1 MLSNKSLALALCL
14 TITGC
19 AQTPQN
25 DAEGGH
31 WWSFGSDK
39 AATKDAVTQTDA
51 KPDAK
56 PAAGAKPA
64 APVTAAASAKPA
76 APVAAAAAK
85 PAAPVAAAASAKPAA
100 PVAAAASAK
109 PAALVAASAAPEAKA
124 DTGSSWWPFSSKS
137 ADEKAADAKADLK
150 ADLKA
155 ATPAP
160 AAAPAAPVVAK
171 TDSETHWWWP
181 FESTSKPK
189 PLAKVDV
196 TNVPMPDPKIT
207 QAWLDDYEPRLR
219 AAIKD
224 SNLQLER
231 RDNVLVV
238 IAPVDGSYNPKRP
251 TMLLPVTLGPFT
263 RVAKAVEADPKTA
276 VLVLGHV
283 DATGSA
289 PASQALTKE
298 RAVSIASIFSLS
310 GLKQDRLMLRGM
322 GDMMPRAANDSTQGR
337 ALNRRMEIMFTQRTT
352 MLALLSKYNS
362 GKTPPVA
369 EMVAVQDVPAPVAK
383 APAKKAVAK
392 KAAAKPAAKKAPAK
406 PAAKK
411 PAPAKAKAKAAAPAA
426 NDQAKN

>member
-64 APVTAAASAKPA
+64 APV
-76 APVAAAAAK
+76 AAAAA
-85 PAAPVAAAASAKPAA
+85 PAPT
-100 PVAAAASAK
+100 
-109 PAALVAASAAPEAKA
+109 AKA
-124 DTGSSWWPFSSKS
+124 DTGSSWWPFGSKS

-155 ATPAP
+155 AEPAP
-160 AAAPAAPVVAK
+160 TVAK
-171 TDSETHWWWP
+171 NDSETHWWWP
-181 FESTSKPK
+181 FESKPK

-251 TMLLPVTLGPFT
+251 AMLLPVTLGPFT

-283 DATGSA
+283 DATGTA
-289 PASQALTKE
+289 PASQALSKE
-298 RAVSIASIFSLS
+298 RAQSIASIFSLS

-322 GDMMPRAANDSTQGR
+322 GDLMPRAANDSTQGR

-352 MLALLSKYNS
+352 MLALLSKYQS

-369 EMVAVQDVPAPVAK
+369 EMVAVQNAPAPVAAAAAK

-392 KAAAKPAAKKAPAK
+392 KAAAKPAAKKAPVK

-411 PAPAKAKAKAAAPAA
+411 PAPAKAKAKAATPAA

>member
-39 AATKDAVTQTDA
+39 ATTKDVVTQTDA

-64 APVTAAASAKPA
+64 APV
-76 APVAAAAAK
+76 AAAAA
-85 PAAPVAAAASAKPAA
+85 PAPAPV
-100 PVAAAASAK
+100 
-109 PAALVAASAAPEAKA
+109 AKA
-124 DTGSSWWPFSSKS
+124 DTGSNWWPFSSKN
-137 ADEKAADAKADLK
+137 ADDKAAVAKADLK
-150 ADLKA
+150 ADVKA
-155 ATPAP
+155 AEPVPA
-160 AAAPAAPVVAK
+160 VAK
-171 TDSETHWWWP
+171 NDTETHWWWP
-181 FESTSKPK
+181 FESKPK

-251 TMLLPVTLGPFT
+251 AMLLPVTLGPFT

-289 PASQALTKE
+289 PASQALTKQ
-298 RAVSIASIFSLS
+298 RAQSIASIFSLS

-322 GDMMPRAANDSTQGR
+322 GDLMPRAANDSSQGR

-352 MLALLSKYNS
+352 MLALLSKYQS

-369 EMVAVQDVPAPVAK
+369 EMVAVQDVPAPAAK
-383 APAKKAVAK
+383 ATAKKSPAAKKATAK

-411 PAPAKAKAKAAAPAA
+411 AAPAKAKAADPA

>member
-39 AATKDAVTQTDA
+39 AATKDVVTQTEA

-64 APVTAAASAKPA
+64 APVAAAPA
-76 APVAAAAAK
+76 
-85 PAAPVAAAASAKPAA
+85 PA
-100 PVAAAASAK
+100 
-109 PAALVAASAAPEAKA
+109 AKA

-137 ADEKAADAKADLK
+137 TDEKAADAKAADLK

-155 ATPAP
+155 ATPAA
-160 AAAPAAPVVAK
+160 AAAPAVAK

-181 FESTSKPK
+181 FESKPK
-189 PLAKVDV
+189 PLSKVDV

-251 TMLLPVTLGPFT
+251 AMLLPVTLGPFT
-263 RVAKAVEADPKTA
+263 RGAKAVEADPKTA

-283 DATGSA
+283 DATGTA
-289 PASQALTKE
+289 PASQALSRE
-298 RAVSIASIFSLS
+298 RAQSIASIFSLS

-322 GDMMPRAANDSTQGR
+322 GDLMPRAANDSTQGR

-369 EMVAVQDVPAPVAK
+369 EMVAVQNVPAPAPAAKAAAKK
-383 APAKKAVAK
+383 APAAK

-411 PAPAKAKAKAAAPAA
+411 TAPAKAKAAAPA

>member
-14 TITGC
+14 TMTGC

-39 AATKDAVTQTDA
+39 AATKDAVTQTDT

-64 APVTAAASAKPA
+64 APV
-76 APVAAAAAK
+76 AAAAAA
-85 PAAPVAAAASAKPAA
+85 PAPA
-100 PVAAAASAK
+100 
-109 PAALVAASAAPEAKA
+109 AKA

-137 ADEKAADAKADLK
+137 DDEKAADAKAADLK

-160 AAAPAAPVVAK
+160 SAAPAVAK

-181 FESTSKPK
+181 FESKPK

-251 TMLLPVTLGPFT
+251 AMLLPVTLGPFT

-289 PASQALTKE
+289 PASQALSKE
-298 RAVSIASIFSLS
+298 RAQSIASIFSLS

-322 GDMMPRAANDSTQGR
+322 GDLMPRAANDSSQGR

-369 EMVAVQDVPAPVAK
+369 DMVAVQDVPAPAPAAK
-383 APAKKAVAK
+383 APAKKATATKKAAAKPAAK
-392 KAAAKPAAKKAPAK
+392 KAAAKPAAKKA
-406 PAAKK
+406 
-411 PAPAKAKAKAAAPAA
+411 APAKAKAAAPAT
-426 NDQAKN
+426 DQAKN

>member
-1 MLSNKSLALALCL
+1 MLCKRLFKGSPRPPGFFSFCGYLMLSNKSLALALCL

-56 PAAGAKPA
+56 PAAGAKP
-64 APVTAAASAKPA
+64 V
-76 APVAAAAAK
+76 APVAAAAAA
-85 PAAPVAAAASAKPAA
+85 PAPAAAAASA
-100 PVAAAASAK
+100 PV
-109 PAALVAASAAPEAKA
+109 AKA
-124 DTGSSWWPFSSKS
+124 DTGSSWWPFFSKS

-155 ATPAP
+155 ATPASTP
-160 AAAPAAPVVAK
+160 DAAPAVAK
-171 TDSETHWWWP
+171 TDTETKWWWP
-181 FESTSKPK
+181 FESKPK

-231 RDNVLVV
+231 RENVLVV

-251 TMLLPVTLGPFT
+251 AMLLPVTLGPFT
-263 RVAKAVEADPKTA
+263 RVAKAVEGDPKTA

-283 DATGSA
+283 DTNGAE
-289 PASQALTKE
+289 PVSQALTRE
-298 RAVSIASIFSLS
+298 RAQSIASIFSLS
-310 GLKQDRLMLRGM
+310 GLKQDRLMMRGM
-322 GDMMPRAANDSTQGR
+322 GDLMPRAANDSNQGR
-337 ALNRRMEIMFTQRTT
+337 ALNRRMEILFTQRTT

-362 GKTPPVA
+362 GKPPVA
-369 EMVAVQDVPAPVAK
+369 DMVAVQTAPAPAPAPAAK
-383 APAKKAVAK
+383 KAAPAKKAPAK
-392 KAAAKPAAKKAPAK
+392 KAAAKPAAKKAAAK

-411 PAPAKAKAKAAAPAA
+411 AAPKADAPAA

>member
-64 APVTAAASAKPA
+64 APV
-76 APVAAAAAK
+76 AAAAA
-85 PAAPVAAAASAKPAA
+85 PAPA
-100 PVAAAASAK
+100 
-109 PAALVAASAAPEAKA
+109 AKA
-124 DTGSSWWPFSSKS
+124 DTGSSWWPFSSKT

-155 ATPAP
+155 AEPAP
-160 AAAPAAPVVAK
+160 APAVAK
-171 TDSETHWWWP
+171 SDTETHWWWP
-181 FESTSKPK
+181 FESKPK

-251 TMLLPVTLGPFT
+251 AMLLPVTLGPFT

-283 DATGSA
+283 DATGTA

-298 RAVSIASIFSLS
+298 RAQSIASIFSLS

-322 GDMMPRAANDSTQGR
+322 GDLMPRAANDSNQGR

-352 MLALLSKYNS
+352 MLALLSKYQS
-362 GKTPPVA
+362 GKTPPAA
-369 EMVAVQDVPAPVAK
+369 EMVAVQNVPAPAPAAK
-383 APAKKAVAK
+383 APAKKAPAAK

-411 PAPAKAKAKAAAPAA
+411 PAPAKAAAPA

>member
-14 TITGC
+14 SITGC

-39 AATKDAVTQTDA
+39 AATKDAVSQTDA
-51 KPDAK
+51 KPDVKPDAK
-56 PAAGAKPA
+56 PAAG
-64 APVTAAASAKPA
+64 
-76 APVAAAAAK
+76 AK

-100 PVAAAASAK
+100 PVAAAAGAK
-109 PAALVAASAAPEAKA
+109 PAAPVATAPAPAPVAKA

-160 AAAPAAPVVAK
+160 AAAPAAPAVAK

-251 TMLLPVTLGPFT
+251 AMLLPVTLGPFT

-283 DATGSA
+283 DATGAA

-298 RAVSIASIFSLS
+298 RAQSIASIFSLS

-369 EMVAVQDVPAPVAK
+369 EMVAVQDVPAPAPVAK
-383 APAKKAVAK
+383 ASAKRTVAK
-392 KAAAKPAAKKAPAK
+392 KSAAKPAAKKAPAK
-406 PAAKK
+406 AAAKK
-411 PAPAKAKAKAAAPAA
+411 PAAAKAKAKAAAPAA

>member
-39 AATKDAVTQTDA
+39 ATTKDVVTQTDA

-64 APVTAAASAKPA
+64 APVA
-76 APVAAAAAK
+76 VAAAPT
-85 PAAPVAAAASAKPAA
+85 PAPAPV
-100 PVAAAASAK
+100 
-109 PAALVAASAAPEAKA
+109 AKA
-124 DTGSSWWPFSSKS
+124 DTGSSWWPFSSKN
-137 ADEKAADAKADLK
+137 ADDKAAVAKADLK
-150 ADLKA
+150 AGVKA
-155 ATPAP
+155 AEPAP
-160 AAAPAAPVVAK
+160 AVAK
-171 TDSETHWWWP
+171 NDTETHWWWP
-181 FESTSKPK
+181 FESKPK

-251 TMLLPVTLGPFT
+251 EMLLPVTLGPFT

-289 PASQALTKE
+289 PASQALTKQ
-298 RAVSIASIFSLS
+298 RAQSIASIFSLS

-322 GDMMPRAANDSTQGR
+322 GDLMPRAANDSSQGR

-352 MLALLSKYNS
+352 MLALLSKYQS

-369 EMVAVQDVPAPVAK
+369 EMVAVQDVPAPAAKATAKK
-383 APAKKAVAK
+383 APAAKKATAK

-411 PAPAKAKAKAAAPAA
+411 AAPAKAKAADPA

>member
-39 AATKDAVTQTDA
+39 ATTKDAVTQADA
-51 KPDAK
+51 KPEAKPDTK
-56 PAAGAKPA
+56 PAAGAKP
-64 APVTAAASAKPA
+64 V
-76 APVAAAAAK
+76 APVAAAAAA
-85 PAAPVAAAASAKPAA
+85 PAPAPA
-100 PVAAAASAK
+100 
-109 PAALVAASAAPEAKA
+109 AKA
-124 DTGSSWWPFSSKS
+124 DTGSSWWPFSSKT

-155 ATPAP
+155 AEPAP
-160 AAAPAAPVVAK
+160 AVAK
-171 TDSETHWWWP
+171 TDTETHWWWP
-181 FESTSKPK
+181 FESKPK

-251 TMLLPVTLGPFT
+251 AMLLPVTLGPFT

-283 DATGSA
+283 DATGTA

-298 RAVSIASIFSLS
+298 RAQSIASIFSLS

-322 GDMMPRAANDSTQGR
+322 GDLMPRAANDSSQGR

-352 MLALLSKYNS
+352 MLALLSKYQS

-369 EMVAVQDVPAPVAK
+369 EMVAVQDVPAPAPAAK
-383 APAKKAVAK
+383 APAKKASTAK

-411 PAPAKAKAKAAAPAA
+411 AAPAKAKAAAPA

>member
-39 AATKDAVTQTDA
+39 ATTKDAVTQTDA

-64 APVTAAASAKPA
+64 APVAAAAA
-76 APVAAAAAK
+76 APVASA
-85 PAAPVAAAASAKPAA
+85 PAPA
-100 PVAAAASAK
+100 
-109 PAALVAASAAPEAKA
+109 AKA

-160 AAAPAAPVVAK
+160 DAAPAVAK

-181 FESTSKPK
+181 FESKPK

-251 TMLLPVTLGPFT
+251 AMLLPVTLGPFT

-283 DATGSA
+283 DATGTA

-298 RAVSIASIFSLS
+298 RAQSIASIFSLS

-322 GDMMPRAANDSTQGR
+322 GDLMPRAANDSTQGR

-352 MLALLSKYNS
+352 MLALLSKYQS

-369 EMVAVQDVPAPVAK
+369 EMVAVQNVPAPAPAAK
-383 APAKKAVAK
+383 APAKKAPAAK
-392 KAAAKPAAKKAPAK
+392 KVAAKPAAKKAPAK

-411 PAPAKAKAKAAAPAA
+411 PAPAKAKAAAPAA

>member
-51 KPDAK
+51 KPEAKPDAK

-64 APVTAAASAKPA
+64 ALE
-76 APVAAAAAK
+76 AAAAA
-85 PAAPVAAAASAKPAA
+85 PAPAPAPA
-100 PVAAAASAK
+100 
-109 PAALVAASAAPEAKA
+109 AKA

-155 ATPAP
+155 AEPAP
-160 AAAPAAPVVAK
+160 TVAK
-171 TDSETHWWWP
+171 TDTETHWWWP
-181 FESTSKPK
+181 FESKPK

-251 TMLLPVTLGPFT
+251 AMLLPVTLGPFT

-283 DATGSA
+283 DATGTA

-298 RAVSIASIFSLS
+298 RAQSIASIFSLS

-322 GDMMPRAANDSTQGR
+322 GDLMPRAANDSNQGR

-352 MLALLSKYNS
+352 MLALLSKYQS

-369 EMVAVQDVPAPVAK
+369 EMVAVQNVPAPAPAAKAAAKK
-383 APAKKAVAK
+383 APAAK

-411 PAPAKAKAKAAAPAA
+411 PAPAKAKAAAPA

>member
-39 AATKDAVTQTDA
+39 AATKDAVSQADT

-56 PAAGAKPA
+56 PAVAAK
-64 APVTAAASAKPA
+64 AP
-76 APVAAAAAK
+76 APVAPAAA
-85 PAAPVAAAASAKPAA
+85 PAPAPV
-100 PVAAAASAK
+100 
-109 PAALVAASAAPEAKA
+109 AKA
-124 DTGSSWWPFSSKS
+124 DTGSSWWPFSSK
-137 ADEKAADAKADLK
+137 ADDAKADLK

-155 ATPAP
+155 ATPASGAPADAP
-160 AAAPAAPVVAK
+160 AAAPAVAK
-171 TDSETHWWWP
+171 TDTDTKWWWP
-181 FESTSKPK
+181 FESKPK

-196 TNVPMPDPKIT
+196 ANIPMPDPKIT

-219 AAIKD
+219 LAIKD

-251 TMLLPVTLGPFT
+251 AMLLPVTLGPFT
-263 RVAKAVEADPKTA
+263 RVAKAVEGDPKTA

-283 DATGSA
+283 DTSGAE
-289 PASQALTKE
+289 PVSQALTKE
-298 RAVSIASIFSLS
+298 RAQSIASIFSLS

-322 GDMMPRAANDSTQGR
+322 GDLMPRAANDSNQGR

-362 GKTPPVA
+362 ANPPKA
-369 EMVAVQDVPAPVAK
+369 EMVAVQDVPAPAAAPVKKAA
-383 APAKKAVAK
+383 APAKKTVAK

-411 PAPAKAKAKAAAPAA
+411 PAPAKAAAPAA
-426 NDQAKN
+426 TNDQAKN

>member
-39 AATKDAVTQTDA
+39 AASKDVVTQTDA
-51 KPDAK
+51 KPAVAAK
-56 PAAGAKPA
+56 A
-64 APVTAAASAKPA
+64 A
-76 APVAAAAAK
+76 APVAPAAAA
-85 PAAPVAAAASAKPAA
+85 PTPV
-100 PVAAAASAK
+100 
-109 PAALVAASAAPEAKA
+109 AKA
-124 DTGSSWWPFSSKS
+124 DTGSSWWPFSSKTDD
-137 ADEKAADAKADLK
+137 AKASDAKADLK

-160 AAAPAAPVVAK
+160 ASEPVVAK
-171 TDSETHWWWP
+171 TDTDTKWWWP
-181 FESTSKPK
+181 FESKPK

-196 TNVPMPDPKIT
+196 ANIPMPDPKIT

-251 TMLLPVTLGPFT
+251 AMLLPVTLGPFT
-263 RVAKAVEADPKTA
+263 RVAKAVEGDPKTA

-283 DATGSA
+283 DTTGAA
-289 PASQALTKE
+289 PQSQALTKE
-298 RAVSIASIFSLS
+298 RAQSIASIFSLS

-322 GDMMPRAANDSTQGR
+322 GDLMPRAANDSTQGR

-362 GKTPPVA
+362 PNPPQV
-369 EMVAVQDVPAPVAK
+369 EMIAVQDVPAPAA
-383 APAKKAVAK
+383 APAKKAAVAKKAPVK
-392 KAAAKPAAKKAPAK
+392 KAAAKPVAKKAPAK
-406 PAAKK
+406 PAVKK
-411 PAPAKAKAKAAAPAA
+411 PAPAKADAPAS

>member
-19 AQTPQN
+19 AQNPQN
-25 DAEGGH
+25 DASGEH

-39 AATKDAVTQTDA
+39 AAKDVT
-51 KPDAK
+51 
-56 PAAGAKPA
+56 
-64 APVTAAASAKPA
+64 
-76 APVAAAAAK
+76 
-85 PAAPVAAAASAKPAA
+85 
-100 PVAAAASAK
+100 
-109 PAALVAASAAPEAKA
+109 AKA
-124 DTGSSWWPFSSKS
+124 D
-137 ADEKAADAKADLK
+137 AKAADAKADLK

-160 AAAPAAPVVAK
+160 AAAPVVAK
-171 TDSETHWWWP
+171 AESDTKWWWP
-181 FESTSKPK
+181 FESKPK
-189 PLAKVDV
+189 PLNKVDV
-196 TNVPMPDPKIT
+196 TNIPMPDPKIT

-251 TMLLPVTLGPFT
+251 AMLLPVTLGPFT
-263 RVAKAVEADPKTA
+263 RVAKAVEKDPKTA
-276 VLVLGHV
+276 VLVLGHIDTV
-283 DATGSA
+283 QN
-289 PASQALTKE
+289 QALTKE
-298 RAVSIASIFSLS
+298 RAQSIASIFSLS

-322 GDMMPRAANDSTQGR
+322 GDLMPRAANDSTQGR

-362 GKTPPVA
+362 PNPPKP
-369 EMVAVQDVPAPVAK
+369 ELVAVQDVVAPAPVAK
-383 APAKKAVAK
+383 KAVAAKKTPAKKTAAKPAAK
-392 KAAAKPAAKKAPAK
+392 KAAAKPAAKKPVA
-406 PAAKK
+406 
-411 PAPAKAKAKAAAPAA
+411 AKAAAPAKKVAA

>member
-39 AATKDAVTQTDA
+39 AATKDAVSQTDT

-56 PAAGAKPA
+56 PAVAAK
-64 APVTAAASAKPA
+64 AP
-76 APVAAAAAK
+76 APVAPAAAA
-85 PAAPVAAAASAKPAA
+85 PAPV
-100 PVAAAASAK
+100 
-109 PAALVAASAAPEAKA
+109 AKA
-124 DTGSSWWPFSSKS
+124 DTGSSWWPFSSKT
-137 ADEKAADAKADLK
+137 DDAKADLK

-155 ATPAP
+155 ATPASGAPTAAP
-160 AAAPAAPVVAK
+160 AAAPAVAK
-171 TDSETHWWWP
+171 TDTDTKWWWP
-181 FESTSKPK
+181 FESKPK

-196 TNVPMPDPKIT
+196 ANIPMPDPKIT

-219 AAIKD
+219 LAIKD

-251 TMLLPVTLGPFT
+251 AMLLPATLGPFT
-263 RVAKAVEADPKTA
+263 RVAKAVEGDPKTA

-283 DATGSA
+283 DTSGAE
-289 PASQALTKE
+289 PVSQALTKE
-298 RAVSIASIFSLS
+298 RAQSIASIFSLS

-322 GDMMPRAANDSTQGR
+322 GDLMPRAANDSNQGR

-362 GKTPPVA
+362 GNPPKA
-369 EMVAVQDVPAPVAK
+369 EMVAVQDVPAPAAAPVKKAA
-383 APAKKAVAK
+383 APAKKTVAK

-411 PAPAKAKAKAAAPAA
+411 PAPAKAAAPAA
-426 NDQAKN
+426 TNDQAKN

>member
-39 AATKDAVTQTDA
+39 AATKDAVTQSDA
-51 KPDAK
+51 KPDAT
-56 PAAGAKPA
+56 PAPG
-64 APVTAAASAKPA
+64 AKPA
-76 APVAAAAAK
+76 APVAAAAAA
-85 PAAPVAAAASAKPAA
+85 PAPAPV
-100 PVAAAASAK
+100 
-109 PAALVAASAAPEAKA
+109 AKA

-155 ATPAP
+155 ATPAATP
-160 AAAPAAPVVAK
+160 DAAPAVAK
-171 TDSETHWWWP
+171 TDTETKWWWP
-181 FESTSKPK
+181 FESKPK

-196 TNVPMPDPKIT
+196 TNVQMPDPKIT

-251 TMLLPVTLGPFT
+251 AMLLPVTLGPFT

-283 DATGSA
+283 DATGTA

-298 RAVSIASIFSLS
+298 RAQSIASIFSLS

-322 GDMMPRAANDSTQGR
+322 GDLMPRAANDSNQGR

-362 GKTPPVA
+362 GKTPVA
-369 EMVAVQDVPAPVAK
+369 DMVAVQTAPAPVPAPAAK
-383 APAKKAVAK
+383 KAAPAKKAPAK
-392 KAAAKPAAKKAPAK
+392 KAAAKPAAKKAAAK

-411 PAPAKAKAKAAAPAA
+411 AAPKADAPAA

>member
-39 AATKDAVTQTDA
+39 ATTKDAVTQTDA

-64 APVTAAASAKPA
+64 APVAAAA
-76 APVAAAAAK
+76 APVAAA
-85 PAAPVAAAASAKPAA
+85 PAPA
-100 PVAAAASAK
+100 
-109 PAALVAASAAPEAKA
+109 AKA

-160 AAAPAAPVVAK
+160 AAAPAVAK

-181 FESTSKPK
+181 FESKPK

-196 TNVPMPDPKIT
+196 TNVPMPDPKVT

-251 TMLLPVTLGPFT
+251 AMLLPVTLGPFT
-263 RVAKAVEADPKTA
+263 RVAKAVESDPKTA

-283 DATGSA
+283 DATGTA
-289 PASQALTKE
+289 PASQALTRE
-298 RAVSIASIFSLS
+298 RAQSIASIFSLS

-322 GDMMPRAANDSTQGR
+322 GDLMPRAANDSTQGR

-352 MLALLSKYNS
+352 MLALLSKYQS

-369 EMVAVQDVPAPVAK
+369 EMVAVQNVPAPAPAAK
-383 APAKKAVAK
+383 APAKKAPAAK

-411 PAPAKAKAKAAAPAA
+411 PAPTKAKAATTAA

>member
-39 AATKDAVTQTDA
+39 TATKDAVTQTDA

-56 PAAGAKPA
+56 PAAGAKP
-64 APVTAAASAKPA
+64 VE
-76 APVAAAAAK
+76 PVAAAAA
-85 PAAPVAAAASAKPAA
+85 PA
-100 PVAAAASAK
+100 
-109 PAALVAASAAPEAKA
+109 AKA
-124 DTGSSWWPFSSKS
+124 DTGYSWWPFSTKS
-137 ADEKAADAKADLK
+137 AEEKAADAKADLK

-155 ATPAP
+155 ATPTSD
-160 AAAPAAPVVAK
+160 AAPVVAK
-171 TDSETHWWWP
+171 TDTEPHWWWP
-181 FESTSKPK
+181 FESKPK
-189 PLAKVDV
+189 PLSKVDV

-251 TMLLPVTLGPFT
+251 AMLLPVTLGPFT

-289 PASQALTKE
+289 PASQALSKE
-298 RAVSIASIFSLS
+298 RAQSIASIFSLS

-322 GDMMPRAANDSTQGR
+322 GDLMPRAANDSNQGR

-369 EMVAVQDVPAPVAK
+369 EMVAVQNVPAPAPAAK
-383 APAKKAVAK
+383 APAKKAPAK
-392 KAAAKPAAKKAPAK
+392 KAAAKPAAKKVAAK

-411 PAPAKAKAKAAAPAA
+411 PAAAKAKAAAPAS

>member
-39 AATKDAVTQTDA
+39 TATKDAVTQTDA

-56 PAAGAKPA
+56 PAAGAKP
-64 APVTAAASAKPA
+64 VE
-76 APVAAAAAK
+76 PVAAAAA
-85 PAAPVAAAASAKPAA
+85 PAPAT
-100 PVAAAASAK
+100 
-109 PAALVAASAAPEAKA
+109 KA
-124 DTGSSWWPFSSKS
+124 DTGYSWWPFSTKS
-137 ADEKAADAKADLK
+137 AEEKAADAKADLK

-155 ATPAP
+155 ATPTSD
-160 AAAPAAPVVAK
+160 AAPVVAK
-171 TDSETHWWWP
+171 TDTEPHWWWP
-181 FESTSKPK
+181 FESKPK

-196 TNVPMPDPKIT
+196 TNVQMPDPKIT

-219 AAIKD
+219 EAIKG
-224 SNLQLER
+224 STLQLER

-251 TMLLPVTLGPFT
+251 AMLLPVTLGPFT

-289 PASQALTKE
+289 PASQALSKE
-298 RAVSIASIFSLS
+298 RAQSIASIFSLS

-322 GDMMPRAANDSTQGR
+322 GDLMPRAANDSNQGR

-369 EMVAVQDVPAPVAK
+369 EMVAVQDVPAPAPAAKAK
-383 APAKKAVAK
+383 APAKKAPAKKAAAKPAVK
-392 KAAAKPAAKKAPAK
+392 KAAAKPAAKK
-406 PAAKK
+406 PAA
-411 PAPAKAKAKAAAPAA
+411 AKAKAAAPAS

>member
-51 KPDAK
+51 KPDAQ

-64 APVTAAASAKPA
+64 APVSA
-76 APVAAAAAK
+76 AAAAAK
-85 PAAPVAAAASAKPAA
+85 PAAPVAAAAAPA
-100 PVAAAASAK
+100 PAAAA
-109 PAALVAASAAPEAKA
+109 AAPAPVAKA

-155 ATPAP
+155 ATPAAP
-160 AAAPAAPVVAK
+160 AEAAPAVAK
-171 TDSETHWWWP
+171 TDTDTKWWWP
-181 FESTSKPK
+181 FENKPK

-231 RDNVLVV
+231 RENVLVV

-251 TMLLPVTLGPFT
+251 AMLLPVTLGPFT
-263 RVAKAVEADPKTA
+263 RVAKAVEGDPKTA

-283 DATGSA
+283 DTTGA
-289 PASQALTKE
+289 EPVSQALTRE
-298 RAVSIASIFSLS
+298 RAQSIASIFSLS

-322 GDMMPRAANDSTQGR
+322 GDLMPRAANDSNQGR

-352 MLALLSKYNS
+352 MLALLNKYNS
-362 GKTPPVA
+362 GKPPVA
-369 EMVAVQDVPAPVAK
+369 EMVAVQTAPAPVPAPAAK
-383 APAKKAVAK
+383 KAAPAKKAPVKKAAAKPAAK
-392 KAAAKPAAKKAPAK
+392 KAAAKPAAKK
-406 PAAKK
+406 
-411 PAPAKAKAKAAAPAA
+411 PAPKADAPAA

>member
-51 KPDAK
+51 KPEAKPDAK

-64 APVTAAASAKPA
+64 APVAATAAPA
-76 APVAAAAAK
+76 
-85 PAAPVAAAASAKPAA
+85 PA
-100 PVAAAASAK
+100 
-109 PAALVAASAAPEAKA
+109 AKA

-155 ATPAP
+155 AEPATAP
-160 AAAPAAPVVAK
+160 AVAK
-171 TDSETHWWWP
+171 TDSETRWWWP
-181 FESTSKPK
+181 FESKPK

-283 DATGSA
+283 DATGTA

-298 RAVSIASIFSLS
+298 RAQSIASIFSLS

-322 GDMMPRAANDSTQGR
+322 GDLMPRAANDSNQGR
-337 ALNRRMEIMFTQRTT
+337 ALNRRMEIMLTQRTT
-352 MLALLSKYNS
+352 MLALLSKYQS

-369 EMVAVQDVPAPVAK
+369 EMVAVQNVPAPAPAPAAK
-383 APAKKAVAK
+383 ATAKKAPAK

-411 PAPAKAKAKAAAPAA
+411 PAPAKAKAAAPA

>member
-14 TITGC
+14 TMTGC

-51 KPDAK
+51 KPDVK

-64 APVTAAASAKPA
+64 APAT
-76 APVAAAAAK
+76 AAAAA
-85 PAAPVAAAASAKPAA
+85 PAPV
-100 PVAAAASAK
+100 
-109 PAALVAASAAPEAKA
+109 AKA

-137 ADEKAADAKADLK
+137 DDEKAADAKTADLK

-160 AAAPAAPVVAK
+160 STPPVVAK
-171 TDSETHWWWP
+171 SDSETHWWWP
-181 FESTSKPK
+181 FESKPK

-196 TNVPMPDPKIT
+196 SNVQMPDPKIT

-251 TMLLPVTLGPFT
+251 AMLLPVTLGPFT

-283 DATGSA
+283 DATGTA

-298 RAVSIASIFSLS
+298 RAQSIASIFSLS

-322 GDMMPRAANDSTQGR
+322 GDLMPRAANDSNQGR
-337 ALNRRMEIMFTQRTT
+337 ALNRRMEIMFTQRST

-369 EMVAVQDVPAPVAK
+369 EMVAVQDVPAPAPAAK
-383 APAKKAVAK
+383 APAKKASASK

-411 PAPAKAKAKAAAPAA
+411 AAPAKAKAAAPAA

>member
-14 TITGC
+14 TLTGC

-25 DAEGGH
+25 DADGGH

-39 AATKDAVTQTDA
+39 AATKDAVSQADA

-64 APVTAAASAKPA
+64 APV
-76 APVAAAAAK
+76 AAAA
-85 PAAPVAAAASAKPAA
+85 PAPAPA
-100 PVAAAASAK
+100 
-109 PAALVAASAAPEAKA
+109 AKA
-124 DTGSSWWPFSSKS
+124 DTGSSWWPFGSKS
-137 ADEKAADAKADLK
+137 TDEKAADAKAADLK

-160 AAAPAAPVVAK
+160 TAAPAVAK
-171 TDSETHWWWP
+171 TDSEPHWWWP
-181 FESTSKPK
+181 FESKPK

-196 TNVPMPDPKIT
+196 TNIPMPDPKIT

-251 TMLLPVTLGPFT
+251 AMLLPVTLGPFT

-283 DATGSA
+283 DATGTA
-289 PASQALTKE
+289 PASQALSKE
-298 RAVSIASIFSLS
+298 RAQSIASIFSLS

-322 GDMMPRAANDSTQGR
+322 GDLMPRAANDSTQGR

-369 EMVAVQDVPAPVAK
+369 EMVAVQNVPAPAPAAK
-383 APAKKAVAK
+383 APAKKAAVAK

-411 PAPAKAKAKAAAPAA
+411 AAPAKAKAAAPA

>member
-51 KPDAK
+51 KP
-56 PAAGAKPA
+56 
-64 APVTAAASAKPA
+64 AASAKPA
-76 APVAAAAAK
+76 APVTAAAAK

-160 AAAPAAPVVAK
+160 AAAPAAPAIAK

-283 DATGSA
+283 DSTGSA

-352 MLALLSKYNS
+352 MLALLSKYSS

-369 EMVAVQDVPAPVAK
+369 EMVAVQDVPAPAAVAK

-411 PAPAKAKAKAAAPAA
+411 PAPAKAKAAAPAA

>member
-39 AATKDAVTQTDA
+39 AATKDAVSQTDA
-51 KPDAK
+51 TPDAK

-64 APVTAAASAKPA
+64 APV
-76 APVAAAAAK
+76 AAAAA
-85 PAAPVAAAASAKPAA
+85 PAAAPAPA
-100 PVAAAASAK
+100 PV
-109 PAALVAASAAPEAKA
+109 AKA
-124 DTGSSWWPFSSKS
+124 DTGSSWWPFSSTS
-137 ADEKAADAKADLK
+137 ADEKAADAKADLT

-160 AAAPAAPVVAK
+160 AAAPAVAK
-171 TDSETHWWWP
+171 NDTETHWWWP
-181 FESTSKPK
+181 FESKPK

-251 TMLLPVTLGPFT
+251 AMLLPVTLGPFT

-289 PASQALTKE
+289 PANQALTKE
-298 RAVSIASIFSLS
+298 RAQSIASIFSLS

-322 GDMMPRAANDSTQGR
+322 GDLMPRAANDSNQGR

-369 EMVAVQDVPAPVAK
+369 EMVAVQDVPAPAPVAK
-383 APAKKAVAK
+383 TAAKKAPVAK

-411 PAPAKAKAKAAAPAA
+411 PAPAKAKAATPAA

>member
-39 AATKDAVTQTDA
+39 AATKDPVAQIDA

-56 PAAGAKPA
+56 PDAKLTAGAKP
-64 APVTAAASAKPA
+64 VE
-76 APVAAAAAK
+76 PVAAAAA
-85 PAAPVAAAASAKPAA
+85 P
-100 PVAAAASAK
+100 
-109 PAALVAASAAPEAKA
+109 AKA
-124 DTGSSWWPFSSKS
+124 DTGYSWWPFSTKS
-137 ADEKAADAKADLK
+137 AEEKAADAKADLK

-155 ATPAP
+155 ATPASDV
-160 AAAPAAPVVAK
+160 APVVAK
-171 TDSETHWWWP
+171 TDSEPRWWWP
-181 FESTSKPK
+181 FESKPK

-196 TNVPMPDPKIT
+196 TNVQMPDPKIT
-207 QAWLDDYEPRLR
+207 QAWLDEYEPRLR

-231 RDNVLVV
+231 RDNTLVV

-251 TMLLPVTLGPFT
+251 AMLLPVTLGPFT

-289 PASQALTKE
+289 PASQALSKE
-298 RAVSIASIFSLS
+298 RAQSIASIFSLS

-322 GDMMPRAANDSTQGR
+322 GDLMPRAANDSNQGR

-369 EMVAVQDVPAPVAK
+369 EMVAVQNVPAPAPAAK
-383 APAKKAVAK
+383 APAKKATAK
-392 KAAAKPAAKKAPAK
+392 KAAAKPAAKKAAAK

-411 PAPAKAKAKAAAPAA
+411 PATAKAKAAPAS

>member
-39 AATKDAVTQTDA
+39 AATKDAVSQADT

-56 PAAGAKPA
+56 PAVAAK
-64 APVTAAASAKPA
+64 AP
-76 APVAAAAAK
+76 APVAPAAA
-85 PAAPVAAAASAKPAA
+85 PAPAPV
-100 PVAAAASAK
+100 
-109 PAALVAASAAPEAKA
+109 AKA
-124 DTGSSWWPFSSKS
+124 DTGSSWWPFSSK
-137 ADEKAADAKADLK
+137 ADDAKADLK

-155 ATPAP
+155 ATPASGAPADAP
-160 AAAPAAPVVAK
+160 AAAPAVAK
-171 TDSETHWWWP
+171 TDTDTKWWWP
-181 FESTSKPK
+181 FESKPK

-196 TNVPMPDPKIT
+196 ANIPMPDPKIT

-219 AAIKD
+219 LAIKD

-251 TMLLPVTLGPFT
+251 AMLLPVTLGPFT
-263 RVAKAVEADPKTA
+263 RVAKAVEGDPKTA

-283 DATGSA
+283 DTSGAE
-289 PASQALTKE
+289 PVSQALTKE
-298 RAVSIASIFSLS
+298 RAQSIASIFSLS

-322 GDMMPRAANDSTQGR
+322 GDLMPRAANDSNQGR

-362 GKTPPVA
+362 ANPPKA
-369 EMVAVQDVPAPVAK
+369 EMVAVQDVPAPAAAPVKKAA
-383 APAKKAVAK
+383 APAKKTVAK
-392 KAAAKPAAKKAPAK
+392 KAAAKPAAKKTPAK

-411 PAPAKAKAKAAAPAA
+411 PAPAKAAAPAA
-426 NDQAKN
+426 TNDQAKN

>member
-39 AATKDAVTQTDA
+39 AATKDVVTQTEA

-56 PAAGAKPA
+56 PAVG
-64 APVTAAASAKPA
+64 AKPA
-76 APVAAAAAK
+76 APVAAA
-85 PAAPVAAAASAKPAA
+85 PAPA
-100 PVAAAASAK
+100 
-109 PAALVAASAAPEAKA
+109 AKA

-137 ADEKAADAKADLK
+137 TDEKAADAKAADLK

-160 AAAPAAPVVAK
+160 AAAPAVAK

-181 FESTSKPK
+181 FESKPK
-189 PLAKVDV
+189 PLSKVDV

-251 TMLLPVTLGPFT
+251 AMLLPVTLGPFT

-283 DATGSA
+283 DATGTA
-289 PASQALTKE
+289 PASQALSRE
-298 RAVSIASIFSLS
+298 RAQSIASIFSLS

-322 GDMMPRAANDSTQGR
+322 GDLMPRAANDSTQGR

-369 EMVAVQDVPAPVAK
+369 ELVAVQNVPAPAPAAKAAAKK
-383 APAKKAVAK
+383 APAAK

-411 PAPAKAKAKAAAPAA
+411 TAPAKAKAAAPA

>member
-39 AATKDAVTQTDA
+39 AATKDTVTQTDA

-64 APVTAAASAKPA
+64 APV
-76 APVAAAAAK
+76 AAAA
-85 PAAPVAAAASAKPAA
+85 PAPAPASAPA
-100 PVAAAASAK
+100 
-109 PAALVAASAAPEAKA
+109 AKA

-137 ADEKAADAKADLK
+137 ADEKAADAKAADLK

-160 AAAPAAPVVAK
+160 AAAPAVAK

-181 FESTSKPK
+181 FESKPK
-189 PLAKVDV
+189 PLSKVDV

-251 TMLLPVTLGPFT
+251 AMLLPVTLGPFT

-283 DATGSA
+283 DATGTA
-289 PASQALTKE
+289 PASQALSKE
-298 RAVSIASIFSLS
+298 RAQSIASIFSLS

-322 GDMMPRAANDSTQGR
+322 GDLMPRAANDSTQGR

-369 EMVAVQDVPAPVAK
+369 EMVAVQNVPAPAPAAK
-383 APAKKAVAK
+383 APAKKAPAAK

-411 PAPAKAKAKAAAPAA
+411 AAPAKAKAAAPA

>member
-39 AATKDAVTQTDA
+39 AATKDAVSQADT

-56 PAAGAKPA
+56 PAVAAKAP
-64 APVTAAASAKPA
+64 APV
-76 APVAAAAAK
+76 APAAAAA
-85 PAAPVAAAASAKPAA
+85 PAPV
-100 PVAAAASAK
+100 
-109 PAALVAASAAPEAKA
+109 AKA
-124 DTGSSWWPFSSKS
+124 DTGSSWWPFSSK
-137 ADEKAADAKADLK
+137 ADDAKADLK

-155 ATPAP
+155 ATPASGAPADAP
-160 AAAPAAPVVAK
+160 AAAPAVAK
-171 TDSETHWWWP
+171 TDTDTKWWWP
-181 FESTSKPK
+181 FESKPK

-196 TNVPMPDPKIT
+196 ANIPMPDPKIT

-219 AAIKD
+219 LAIKD

-251 TMLLPVTLGPFT
+251 AMLLPVTLGPFT
-263 RVAKAVEADPKTA
+263 RVAKAVEGDPKTA

-283 DATGSA
+283 DTSGAE
-289 PASQALTKE
+289 PVSQALTKE
-298 RAVSIASIFSLS
+298 RAQSIASIFSLS

-322 GDMMPRAANDSTQGR
+322 GDLMPRAANDSNQGR

-362 GKTPPVA
+362 ANPPKA
-369 EMVAVQDVPAPVAK
+369 EMVAVQDVPAPAAAPVKKAA
-383 APAKKAVAK
+383 APAKKTVAK

-406 PAAKK
+406 PAAQK
-411 PAPAKAKAKAAAPAA
+411 PAPAKAAAPAA
-426 NDQAKN
+426 TNDQAKN

>member
-64 APVTAAASAKPA
+64 APV
-76 APVAAAAAK
+76 APVAAA
-85 PAAPVAAAASAKPAA
+85 PAPAPAPAPASAPA
-100 PVAAAASAK
+100 
-109 PAALVAASAAPEAKA
+109 AKA

-137 ADEKAADAKADLK
+137 ADEKAADAKAADLK

-160 AAAPAAPVVAK
+160 AAAPAVAK

-181 FESTSKPK
+181 FESKPK
-189 PLAKVDV
+189 PLSKVDV

-251 TMLLPVTLGPFT
+251 AMLLPVTLGPFT

-283 DATGSA
+283 DATGTA
-289 PASQALTKE
+289 PASQALSKE
-298 RAVSIASIFSLS
+298 RAQSIASIFSLS

-322 GDMMPRAANDSTQGR
+322 GDLMPRAANDSTQGR

-369 EMVAVQDVPAPVAK
+369 EMVAVQNVPAPAPAAK
-383 APAKKAVAK
+383 APAKKAPAAK

-411 PAPAKAKAKAAAPAA
+411 AAPAKAKAAAPA